1 MRLHPLKLVYSIL
14 VLIANERAAHKPY
27 TAKGHWISWL
37 EEKLFHSLKSSN
49 KLMSTVSLY
58 AARGWYT
65 STIAAAVQHPSSVG
79 AAQELWVSCTGAEC
93 KRHARGAG
101 AEWELHES
109 CAWEKWEQHQLCV
122 RMRAWRRTPISRRWY
137 SRIYSV
143 FPCPCTWFSSCWCP
157 WFFPCRFNVH
167 SHYWCTWFCG
177 FYVLGFV
184 LVK

>member
-1 MRLHPLKLVYSIL
+1 MSSAHHNAFMPVSTQISIRAHLSVVPSLSCIWLWSTVRLHPLKLVYSIL

-27 TAKGHWISWL
+27 TAKGHGISWL

-65 STIAAAVQHPSSVG
+65 GTAAAAVQHPSSVS

-93 KRHARGAG
+93 KRHERGAG

-109 CAWEKWEQHQLCV
+109 CA
-122 RMRAWRRTPISRRWY
+122 
-137 SRIYSV
+137 
-143 FPCPCTWFSSCWCP
+143 
-157 WFFPCRFNVH
+157 
-167 SHYWCTWFCG
+167 
-177 FYVLGFV
+177 
-184 LVK
+184 